1 MRKFREITESKG
13 QIIFTF
19 GRFNPPTTGH
29 EKLIQKVAS
38 VTTATAVLGT
48 GAFVGGNHQIDKMQ
62 GGPQKRQDAQIEQ
75 IRQVVREEVYI
86 QMTNAWPKTS
96 GPVKGLVV
104 PKQDYRQEVP
114 K

>member
-1 MRKFREITESKG
+1 MD
-13 QIIFTF
+13 
-19 GRFNPPTTGH
+19 
-29 EKLIQKVAS
+29 IQKVAS
-38 VTTATAVLGT
+38 TGTAAVVLGT

-62 GGPQKRQDAQIEQ
+62 GGPQRREDAKIEA

-86 QMTNAWPKTS
+86 QMINAWPKTS
-96 GPVKGLVV
+96 GPVKGLIV